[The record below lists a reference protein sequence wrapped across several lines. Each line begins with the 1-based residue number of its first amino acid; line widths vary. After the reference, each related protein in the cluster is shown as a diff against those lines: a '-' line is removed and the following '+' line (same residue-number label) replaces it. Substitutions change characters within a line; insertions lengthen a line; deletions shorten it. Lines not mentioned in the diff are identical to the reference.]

1 MNRFA
6 TQYYTKMFILFSDCP
21 NPPNIMNAAVNTE
34 NIHHDDVTLTYMC
47 NDGYYLIGAKTIS
60 CQANLTWSPHMFVC
74 TGT

>member
-1 MNRFA
+1 
-6 TQYYTKMFILFSDCP
+6 
-21 NPPNIMNAAVNTE
+21 MNAAVNTE

-47 NDGYYLIGAKTIS
+47 NDGYYLVGAKTIS